1 MLEKIEKNLKKIYIV
16 IANIAIVF
24 VLTLANIDHIFNGN
38 ALNIIKTILFAVIII
53 AILFGINKLI
63 LNRISDKKKKII
75 TVVGLVIFL
84 CLEIVSYIYFK
95 VEYNWD
101 FKWLMESAMEKAKT
115 GNIEAIY
122 YFKKFPNNLGAL
134 FIVTT
139 AMKLANNQAIGAYV
153 VNILFIFLS
162 AVFTVLTARKI
173 GGEKMGVNAIILL
186 IGFMPIYL
194 NTPIVYTD
202 SLSIAFPVATLYF
215 WILAKEQRDKSKKKY
230 YTYLSIMTILAV
242 IAYVIKANA
251 AIVCVAILIESIF
264 NIKKLW
270 KPIVTMLVTSIILI
284 KVINL
289 YNCVFVLRDF
299 SKNEFE
305 FPLTHWVMLGL
316 NKPESEG
323 GTSIGYGAYSQDDAD
338 YTAIQPTYQDKVNAN
353 KIVIKQ
359 RLKDFGVK
367 GYIEFLFK
375 KFKYV
380 WNDGSYYVLNTIG
393 WDTIN
398 QSSMPYRLVLGDL
411 SSKFV
416 RPYMTYFNDAIFIL
430 NWFLIIKKIIK
441 KDMDEETRVIG
452 TSIVGSAMFL
462 LIWEARSRYIYL
474 LIPLFAIL
482 SAMELTSLTDNTKK
496 LEGGK
501 DNI

>member
-1 MLEKIEKNLKKIYIV
+1 
-16 IANIAIVF
+16 
-24 VLTLANIDHIFNGN
+24 
-38 ALNIIKTILFAVIII
+38 
-53 AILFGINKLI
+53 
-63 LNRISDKKKKII
+63 
-75 TVVGLVIFL
+75 
-84 CLEIVSYIYFK
+84 
-95 VEYNWD
+95 
-101 FKWLMESAMEKAKT
+101 
-115 GNIEAIY
+115 
-122 YFKKFPNNLGAL
+122 
-134 FIVTT
+134 
-139 AMKLANNQAIGAYV
+139 
-153 VNILFIFLS
+153 
-162 AVFTVLTARKI
+162 
-173 GGEKMGVNAIILL
+173 MGVNAIILL

-202 SLSIAFPVATLYF
+202 SLSIAFPVAIFYF
-215 WILAKEQRDKSKKKY
+215 WILAKEQRERSKKKY
-230 YTYLSIMTILAV
+230 YAYLLIMTILTV
-242 IAYVIKANA
+242 IAYTIKANA

-270 KPIVTMLVTSIILI
+270 KPILTMLVTFLILI
-284 KVINL
+284 KAISI
-289 YNCVFVLRDF
+289 YNCTFVLKDS

-323 GTSIGYGAYSQDDAD
+323 GTSIGYGAYSQEDAD
-338 YTAIQPTYQDKVNAN
+338 YTTIQPSYQDKVNAN

-398 QSSMPYRLVLGDL
+398 QNSMLYRLVLGDL
-411 SSKFV
+411 SNKFV

-430 NWFLIIKKIIK
+430 NLFLIIKKIIK
-441 KDMDEETRVIG
+441 RDMDEETRVIG
-452 TSIVGSAMFL
+452 TSIVGNAMFL

-474 LIPLFAIL
+474 LIPLFVIL
-482 SAMELTSLTDNTKK
+482 AAMELTDLS
-496 LEGGK
+496 
-501 DNI
+501 DNIKKIEERKIKM

>member
-1 MLEKIEKNLKKIYIV
+1 MLEKKLKKIYIV
-16 IANIAIVF
+16 IANIAIIL
-24 VLTLANIDHIFNGN
+24 VLAFANIDHIFNGS
-38 ALNIIKTILFAVIII
+38 ALNIFKTILFSIII
-53 AILFGINKLI
+53 ITILFSINKLI

-75 TVVGLVIFL
+75 IRVGLAFFLFLEVISCIF
-84 CLEIVSYIYFK
+84 FK

-134 FIVTT
+134 FIVTL
-139 AMKLANNQAIGAYV
+139 AMKLANNHVIGAYAA
-153 VNILFIFLS
+153 NILFVFLS

-202 SLSIAFPVATLYF
+202 SLSIAFPVAIFYF
-215 WILAKEQRDKSKKKY
+215 WILAKEQRERSKKKY
-230 YTYLSIMTILAV
+230 YAYLLIMTILTV
-242 IAYVIKANA
+242 IAYTIKANA

-270 KPIVTMLVTSIILI
+270 KPILTMLVTFLILI
-284 KVINL
+284 KAISI
-289 YNCVFVLRDF
+289 YNCTFVLKDS

-323 GTSIGYGAYSQDDAD
+323 GTSIGYGAYSQEDAD
-338 YTAIQPTYQDKVNAN
+338 YTTIQPSYQDKVNAN

-398 QSSMPYRLVLGDL
+398 QNSMLYRLVLGDL
-411 SSKFV
+411 SNKFV

-430 NWFLIIKKIIK
+430 NLFLIIKKIIK
-441 KDMDEETRVIG
+441 RDMDEETRVIG
-452 TSIVGSAMFL
+452 TSIVGNAMFL

-474 LIPLFAIL
+474 LIPLFVIL
-482 SAMELTSLTDNTKK
+482 AAMELTDLS
-496 LEGGK
+496 
-501 DNI
+501 DNIKKIEERKNKM

>member
-1 MLEKIEKNLKKIYIV
+1 MLEKNLKKIYIV
-16 IANIAIVF
+16 IANIAIIS
-24 VLTLANIDHIFNGN
+24 VLAFANIDHIFNGS
-38 ALNIIKTILFAVIII
+38 ALNIFKTILFSVIII
-53 AILFGINKLI
+53 TILFSINKLI
-63 LNRISDKKKKII
+63 LNRICDKKKKII
-75 TVVGLVIFL
+75 IMVGLAIFL
-84 CLEIVSYIYFK
+84 FLEVISCIFFK

-134 FIVTT
+134 FIVTL
-139 AMKLANNQAIGAYV
+139 AMKLANNHVIGAYAA
-153 VNILFIFLS
+153 NILFVFLS

-202 SLSIAFPVATLYF
+202 SLSIAFPVAIFYF
-215 WILAKEQRDKSKKKY
+215 WILAKEQRDRSKKKY
-230 YTYLSIMTILAV
+230 YAYLLIMTILTV
-242 IAYVIKANA
+242 IAYTIKANA

-264 NIKKLW
+264 NIKRLW
-270 KPIVTMLVTSIILI
+270 KPILTMLVTFLILI
-284 KVINL
+284 KAINI
-289 YNCVFVLRDF
+289 YNCVFVLKDS

-323 GTSIGYGAYSQDDAD
+323 GTSIGYGAYSQEDAD
-338 YTAIQPTYQDKVNAN
+338 YTTIQPSYQDKVNAN

-398 QSSMPYRLVLGDL
+398 QNSMLYRLVLGDL
-411 SSKFV
+411 SNKFV

-430 NWFLIIKKIIK
+430 NLFLIIKKIIK
-441 KDMDEETRVIG
+441 RDMDEETRVIG
-452 TSIVGSAMFL
+452 TSIVGNAMFL

-474 LIPLFAIL
+474 LIPLFVIL
-482 SAMELTSLTDNTKK
+482 STIEITSLTDNTKK
-496 LEGGK
+496 IEGRK
-501 DNI
+501 